1 MKLNKINIEALKKTL
16 LIKTKNIKF
25 NTKKDL
31 SDFVDVEIVQKIER
45 ENNTVGAR
53 DIYEY
58 IENVDDFRDCV
69 NDYINSFEFFVYEE

>member
-69 NDYINSFEFFVYEE
+69 NDYINSFEFFIDEE